1 MPALIDLYSD
11 TQTLPTPEMFE
22 AARRAPLGDD
32 IIGTDPTVNRLQE
45 MAAERLG
52 KEAALFMPSGTMANL
67 VGIML
72 HGGHGDEIF
81 LAADCHMLYY
91 ESGAL
96 ASVAGYMPCVLPARP
111 GLMDAEELAEA
122 IRRPNPHFPRPR
134 TVVLE
139 NTHNLGGGTVLPPE
153 RWAALCE
160 AAHRHGLAV
169 HLDGARIFNAAVA
182 LDMDV
187 KDLVRGADT
196 VMFCLSK
203 GLSCPAGS
211 LLLGP
216 RALMERA
223 RALRKRLGGAMR
235 QAGVLAAM
243 GIVALESLVDRLAE
257 DHANARRLAE
267 GLARIEGLDVEMETV
282 QTNMVFCILSGIER
296 DAFLKEL
303 ERSGVRASASG
314 AHHVRFVTHRGIS
327 TGDVDAAVSAVAG
340 VMERVHRTPTQG
352 TP

>member
-52 KEAALFMPSGTMANL
+52 AEAALFLPSGTMANL

-81 LAADCHMLYY
+81 LAADCHMFYY

-96 ASVAGYMPCVLPARP
+96 ASVAGYMPHVLPARR
-111 GLMDAEELAEA
+111 GFMDPEELAQA
-122 IRRPNPHFPRPR
+122 IRPPNPHFPRPR
-134 TVVLE
+134 TLVLE

-153 RWAALCE
+153 RQAALCGV
-160 AAHRHGLAV
+160 AHRHGLAV
-169 HLDGARIFNAAVA
+169 HLDGARIFNAAIA
-182 LDMDV
+182 LDVDV
-187 KDLVRGADT
+187 KELVRGVDT

-211 LLLGP
+211 LLLGS
-216 RALMERA
+216 RALIERA
-223 RALRKRLGGAMR
+223 RTIRKRLGGAMR

-243 GIVALESLVDRLAE
+243 GIVALESLVERLVD

-267 GLARIEGLDVEMETV
+267 GLTRIEGLDVEMETV
-282 QTNMVFCILSGIER
+282 QTNMVFCVPRGVER
-296 DAFLKEL
+296 DTFLKEL
-303 ERSGVRASASG
+303 EQAGVRASASG
-314 AHHVRFVTHRGIS
+314 AHHVRFVTHRGI
-327 TGDVDAAVSAVAG
+327 TTADVDAAVCAVAD
-340 VMERVHRTPTQG
+340 VMARVERTPTEG